1 MALSEFSTCRAAL
14 AFERVQKFSS
24 NKLLQD
30 DAAAARPSR
39 QTSIAGAANLYEV
52 FAAAQDTVGECK
64 AGQAG
69 YEGPQAE
76 QAEQAKQAEQAELER
91 LEHGD
96 DPDAG
101 ASFVAEQGHEGRS
114 SIYGDASG
122 EEEEGMEMAQQLKG
136 MSTQEESGSETVRSS
151 RRIEQIVFHLDG
163 DEAQQDESQGDASE
177 GNPSTTTSQERSHS
191 RHSPATRARPEGS
204 MKSIGEP
211 GLFCPSES
219 EEEAEEDVV
228 DEQSAQADP
237 AEPSEPE
244 PSQESGSDAGAEL
257 SQPPELAERSELS
270 PDGVSVKAPKQRRK
284 SKSNP
289 KTKIVEPVIKTRIQL
304 LPPVRLPALT
314 SRNRKNTEASLHKFL
329 GRS

>member
-1 MALSEFSTCRAAL
+1 MALSEFSTCRAAP
-14 AFERVQKFSS
+14 AVERVQKFSFK
-24 NKLLQD
+24 KLLQD
-30 DAAAARPSR
+30 DAAAAGPSR
-39 QTSIAGAANLYEV
+39 QTSIAGEANLYEV
-52 FAAAQDTVGECK
+52 FADAAQDTVGEDK
-64 AGQAG
+64 AG
-69 YEGPQAE
+69 YEGPQA
-76 QAEQAKQAEQAELER
+76 AQAELER
-91 LEHGD
+91 LEHDGD

-101 ASFVAEQGHEGRS
+101 ASFVAEQEGHEGRS
-114 SIYGDASG
+114 SIYGDARG
-122 EEEEGMEMAQQLKG
+122 EEEEGMEMAQQLKE

-151 RRIEQIVFHLDG
+151 CRIEQIVFHLDG

-228 DEQSAQADP
+228 DEQSAQGDP

-270 PDGVSVKAPKQRRK
+270 PDGVSVKASKQRRK
-284 SKSNP
+284 SKSNL